1 MKVEDKFSPE
11 FWEDITTLTG
21 EDDLD
26 SVKLKVNEL
35 CDHINK
41 LSKLVIGIE

>member
-11 FWEDITTLTG
+11 FWEDIISLTN

-26 SVKLKVNEL
+26 SVKSKINEL
-35 CDHINK
+35 VAHINK